1 MPVFIGAWVVIIGFV
16 LVWYVVA
23 KLKQKKQVEHAEIE
37 NKDLPQLKITS
48 ISLGYFG
55 EFNASK
61 IGIKYLQ
68 EDCVKSENKAENEQ
82 LLSTK
87 FAELKTLIESHSQF
101 IINYFM
107 SMPLDLGEFDEMWDE
122 WLFDE
127 KQKGLSEEEL
137 NKLRKDLGK
146 KVLAEMPTYLE
157 KETEKDIAELY
168 KKYLP
173 YFDYNKFVK
182 TIELEYLNLEID
194 GFSVQ
199 LSDKNMELFCAAYES
214 FDLNLNG
221 YDWHN
226 F

>member
-1 MPVFIGAWVVIIGFV
+1 MPVFIGAWVIIIGFV
-16 LVWYVVA
+16 VGWYVVA
-23 KLKQKKQVEHAEIE
+23 KLKQKSELKSTKIE
-37 NKDLPQLKITS
+37 NSDLQQVKITT
-48 ISLGYFG
+48 ISLGYLG
-55 EFNASK
+55 EFDTAK
-61 IGIKYLQ
+61 INTKYLQ
-68 EDCVKSENKAENEQ
+68 QNCEKSKNKAENEQ
-82 LLSTK
+82 LFNVK
-87 FAELKTLIESHSQF
+87 FAELKTLIESHSQY
-101 IINYFM
+101 IINHFM
-107 SMPLDLGEFDEMWDE
+107 SMLLYLGEFDQMWDK

-137 NKLRKDLGK
+137 DKLRKEVGK
-146 KVLAEMPTYLE
+146 KVLAEIPSYLE
-157 KETEKDIAELY
+157 KETKKDIAELY

-199 LSDKNMELFCAAYES
+199 LSDKNMELFCGAYES